1 MLISAVLVI
10 KYFNHVGVAMI
21 NTLRQYNGA
30 RDAVSGSKFLSLLT
44 VVALL
49 AFQVPQ
55 SVYAD
60 NVQTTQ
66 ANLLDRIQIEDLIS
80 NYYWDMGAAGRD
92 HLSEYYTEDA
102 ILDVNG
108 IIYKGHAG
116 IQSAYT
122 PTGEAGAR
130 GRMTML
136 LNNPRI
142 RVNGATATA
151 ETIWTG
157 IMNDTVRLA
166 PRLFEQGREYT
177 ELAKKDGRWYFTR
190 RVITSDA
197 GLTEKYDD
205 TYKPR

>member
-1 MLISAVLVI
+1 
-10 KYFNHVGVAMI
+10 MI
-21 NTLRQYNGA
+21 NTLNRVCSVWIKELVNRKGNTI
-30 RDAVSGSKFLSLLT
+30 SGIIPESKFLSLLAC
-44 VVALL
+44 ALFL
-49 AFQVPQ
+49 ALHVPQ
-55 SVYAD
+55 PALAD

-66 ANLLDRIQIEDLIS
+66 ATLLDRIQIEDLIS
-80 NYYWDMGAAGRD
+80 NYYADMASSGRD
-92 HLSEYYTEDA
+92 NLSEYYTGDA

-108 IIYKGHAG
+108 ITYKGHAA

-122 PTGEAGAR
+122 QTGDGGPR
-130 GRMTML
+130 GRMNML

-142 RVNGATATA
+142 RVNGDTATA

-166 PRLFEQGREYT
+166 PRLYEQGREYT
-177 ELAKKDGRWYFTR
+177 ELVKKDGRWYFTK

-197 GLTEKYDD
+197 GLTERYDQ